1 MSYNEPPPPPPGGP
15 GAPPPPPP
23 GGYGGPPP
31 QPGPGGYGAAPAGV
45 PRPGELLNR
54 FLARLIDHV
63 LLGVVYGIIYGV
75 FNGIFLTGFVHS
87 FTELFLFWTV
97 TAILQAAI
105 YLGYFA
111 FMESNSGQTVGKM
124 VLKLRTYGPDGV
136 SKPTME
142 QALKRNAYSALG
154 ILSIIPFIGWFF
166 LGWAVPLAAVIYIA
180 VTLNKD
186 VPNHQGWHDKFAGGT
201 RVMQV
206 G

>member
-1 MSYNEPPPPPPGGP
+1 MSQNQPPPPPPPGGT
-15 GAPPPPPP
+15 PPPPP
-23 GGYGGPPP
+23 GGYGGPPQP
-31 QPGPGGYGAAPAGV
+31 QPGGTAAGV

-63 LLGVVYGIIYGV
+63 LLGVVYAIIYAV
-75 FNGIFLTGFVHS
+75 FSGIFLTGFIHS
-87 FTELFLFWTV
+87 FGEYFLFWTV

-142 QALKRNAYSALG
+142 QAIKRNAYSALG
-154 ILSIIPFIGWFF
+154 LLSIIPFIGWFF

-180 VTLNKD
+180 ITLNND
-186 VPNHQGWHDKFAGGT
+186 QPNHQGWHDKFAGGT

>member
-1 MSYNEPPPPPPGGP
+1 MSQNQPPPPPPPGGT
-15 GAPPPPPP
+15 PPPPP
-23 GGYGGPPP
+23 GGYGGPPQP
-31 QPGPGGYGAAPAGV
+31 QPGGAATGV

-63 LLGVVYGIIYGV
+63 LLGVVYAIIYAV
-75 FNGIFLTGFVHS
+75 FSGIFLTGFIHS
-87 FTELFLFWTV
+87 FGEYFLFWTV

-142 QALKRNAYSALG
+142 QAIKRNAYSALG
-154 ILSIIPFIGWFF
+154 LLSIIPFIGWFF

-180 VTLNKD
+180 ITLNND
-186 VPNHQGWHDKFAGGT
+186 QPNHQGWHDKFAGGT

>member
-1 MSYNEPPPPPPGGP
+1 MSQNQPPPPPPPGGT
-15 GAPPPPPP
+15 PPPPP
-23 GGYGGPPP
+23 GGYGGPPQP
-31 QPGPGGYGAAPAGV
+31 QPGGTAAGV

-63 LLGVVYGIIYGV
+63 LLGVVYAIIYAV
-75 FNGIFLTGFVHS
+75 FSGIFLTGFIHS
-87 FTELFLFWTV
+87 FGEYFLFWTV

-136 SKPTME
+136 RKPTME
-142 QALKRNAYSALG
+142 QAIKRNAYSALG
-154 ILSIIPFIGWFF
+154 LLSIIPFIGWFF

-180 VTLNKD
+180 ITLNND
-186 VPNHQGWHDKFAGGT
+186 QPNHQGWHDKFAGGT

>member
-63 LLGVVYGIIYGV
+63 LLGVVFGILWGV
-75 FNGIFLTGFVHS
+75 LSAIFLTGFTYS
-87 FTELFLFWTV
+87 TGEWFLFYLFLSV
-97 TAILQAAI
+97 LSVAVNLA
-105 YLGYFA
+105 YFGV
-111 FMESNSGQTVGKM
+111 MESSRGQTVGKM
-124 VLKLRTYGPDGV
+124 LLKLRTYGPDGV
-136 SKPTME
+136 SNPTME
-142 QALKRNAYSALG
+142 QALKRNGYLALNV
-154 ILSIIPFIGWFF
+154 ISVIPFIG
-166 LGWAVPLAAVIYIA
+166 PLIAGLAGIASMVYIA
-180 VTLNKD
+180 VTLNGD

>member
-1 MSYNEPPPPPPGGP
+1 MSYNQPPPPPGGP
-15 GAPPPPPP
+15 GAPPPPPG
-23 GGYGGPPP
+23 GGYGMP
-31 QPGPGGYGAAPAGV
+31 QPGVPAGV

-63 LLGVVYGIIYGV
+63 ILGVVYGVIYVV
-75 FNGIFLTGFVHS
+75 FSGIFLNGFRIS
-87 FTELFLFWTV
+87 FGEYFLFWTI

-111 FMESNSGQTVGKM
+111 VMESNSGQTVGKM

-142 QALKRNAYSALG
+142 QALKRNAYAALG

-180 VTLNKD
+180 ITLNND
-186 VPNHQGWHDKFAGGT
+186 QPNHQGWHDKFAGGT
-201 RVMQV
+201 RVLQV